1 MIAPPE
7 VLPRLRSV
15 IDRLPIAR
23 LPPRLL
29 NVGCGAFPSAG
40 VLRAALPGWTMTGVD
55 LDRQAL
61 RTAAIRRTAARQRSD
76 ADQPPGRLHLVQA
89 DAAALPLQRS
99 ARFGL
104 VLVRHPDV
112 FRRRAWAEI
121 IPRLPERLVP
131 GGLLVIMVYAP
142 EEVRLIRALPLSR
155 DFPLDEDDLSPPDLA
170 GRDRFVLVF
179 GPEA

>member
-1 MIAPPE
+1 MIARPD

-15 IDRLPIAR
+15 IERLPLAG

-40 VLRAALPGWTMTGVD
+40 ELRAALPGWALVGVD
-55 LDRQAL
+55 LDGKAL
-61 RTAAIRRTAARQRSD
+61 QSAATQRTAQQAN
-76 ADQPPGRLHLVQA
+76 GLHLVQA
-89 DAAALPLQRS
+89 DAAALPLARL

-121 IPRLPERLVP
+121 IPRLPARLAP
-131 GGLLVIMVYAP
+131 GGMLVIMVYAP
-142 EEVRLIRALPLSR
+142 EEVRLIRALPLPP
-155 DFPLDEDDLSPPDLA
+155 DFPLDEADLA
-170 GRDRFVLVF
+170 PSDLVGRDRFVLAF
-179 GPEA
+179 GPAA